1 MKLAK
6 WIFLI
11 AGIFGFLSTIPL
23 VFAEKIM
30 GVKQPEF
37 YYGFVFLN
45 LCWQILYLFLSSDPA
60 RYRPMMIPAF
70 LAKSSGTVAL
80 TWLYLHGRVS
90 NQWIAIGAV
99 DGLFAALFLVA
110 FLVTSSEH
118 KKRTV
123 SIQKI
128 KY

>member
-11 AGIFGFLSTIPL
+11 AGILGLLSTVPL
-23 VFAEKIM
+23 AFAEKVM
-30 GVKQPEF
+30 AVKQPEF

-45 LCWQILYLFLSSDPA
+45 ICWQILYLFIFLDPV

-80 TWLYLHGRVS
+80 TWLYLLGRVPS
-90 NQWIAIGAV
+90 QWIAIGAV
-99 DGLFAALFLVA
+99 DGVFAVMFLVA
-110 FLVTSSEH
+110 FWATRNDSRE
-118 KKRTV
+118 RAT
-123 SIQKI
+123 
-128 KY
+128 